1 MNIYDV
7 VLESPYGESGIRNF
21 QVEAEDLEEAK
32 FWIGDCTIAGKEKII
47 SISQAGESSDP
58 SKD

>member
-21 QVEAEDLEEAK
+21 QVEAEDLEETK
-32 FWIGDCTIAGKEKII
+32 FWIAECTLAGKEKII
-47 SISQAGESSDP
+47 SISQSGESSDP
-58 SKD
+58 NQD